1 MPDYTKI
8 DSEADINALS
18 MLTTYWKGGWF
29 AKLDKLPY
37 PKESLAPHMS
47 KELVEWLYEV
57 NHKNVVDSLV
67 KNLKESD
74 GLLELMDFGL
84 NGTNRVREL
93 TEGIK
98 FHGQLHANYQFFWDG
113 LCPSG
118 SLKEIKDDSSSAP
131 QESSNPL

>member
-8 DSEADINALS
+8 DSEADITALS
-18 MLTTYWKGGWF
+18 KLTTYWKGGEF
-29 AKLDKLPY
+29 AELEKLPY
-37 PKESLAPHMS
+37 SKESLAPHMS

-57 NHKNVVDSLV
+57 NHKNIVDSLV

-74 GLLELMDFGL
+74 GVLELMDFGI
-84 NGTNRVREL
+84 NGTRRVREL
-93 TEGIK
+93 TGGIR

-118 SLKEIKDDSSSAP
+118 S
-131 QESSNPL
+131 